1 MIKSRTYYCND
12 CKSTIDFNPDD
23 DEICKCGHIFGKAR
37 NDTTRDPNINM
48 RNTPYG
54 KSTKIEFTH
63 RTLEESADKMRKDI
77 HG

>member
-1 MIKSRTYYCND
+1 MS
-12 CKSTIDFNPDD
+12 
-23 DEICKCGHIFGKAR
+23 IFVYRDGKIVEVKEGDIKAR
-37 NDTTRDPNINM
+37 ETTSPNINM